1 MQVLLLHSFVYN
13 SVEHAQHSI
22 NPDAKRANNCSR
34 TSKNRN
40 KLKMMIMLRM
50 KKDIKER
57 AASDENVSGR
67 RKGSAMVD
75 DGESVNL
82 SFSMVVRRMRMLR
95 QMPAAATTT
104 SEAYASR
111 SERQPVSNGKAGPK
125 ERKEPAPFYC
135 NLPQGFVG
143 NEAVARM
150 VRSTMPNSM
159 ERFLPRIYAH
169 SSPYRCDGVFLDMP
183 EMENI
188 TQFRNE
194 IVLV

>member
-50 KKDIKER
+50 KKVNLSLHFEHTARAREIKIIGITLAHSSSPAYNCKWSYECNIRRTESGIGWSVQSGNVFTVFLMHWLYLVEDIKER

-82 SFSMVVRRMRMLR
+82 SFS
-95 QMPAAATTT
+95 
-104 SEAYASR
+104 
-111 SERQPVSNGKAGPK
+111 VSK
-125 ERKEPAPFYC
+125 
-135 NLPQGFVG
+135 FV
-143 NEAVARM
+143 
-150 VRSTMPNSM
+150 
-159 ERFLPRIYAH
+159 H
-169 SSPYRCDGVFLDMP
+169 W
-183 EMENI
+183 
-188 TQFRNE
+188 
-194 IVLV
+194 